1 LIDRCESD
9 TARKM
14 SIPLP
19 GPLWLI
25 GCGNMAGAML
35 ARWIEGGIDRSEIT
49 VVRPSGVPPA
59 QGVRTLTAPPEDEV
73 PAMVLL
79 AVKPQ
84 KLDDVAPLL
93 APALD
98 PHTIL
103 VSILA
108 GVELASLRGRFA
120 APQAI
125 VRAMPNTPVRLGKG
139 VVELIAKGAGA
150 DARAAVEA
158 LVKPLGHAEWF
169 EDEALFALAGH
180 LSGAGPAFLFR
191 FIDALAAAGSALGL
205 PEDQAARLAKAMV
218 EGAGAL
224 AAASK
229 EPPAELARRVASP
242 GGTTEAGLGVL
253 DAEDALKALVE
264 RTLDASRRRGIE
276 MAAAARGQA

>member
-1 LIDRCESD
+1 M
-9 TARKM
+9 T
-14 SIPLP
+14 IPLP

-35 ARWIEGGIDRSEIT
+35 ARWIECGIDRSEIT
-49 VVRPSGVPPA
+49 VVRPSGVA
-59 QGVRTLTAPPEDEV
+59 AAEGVRTLTVLPEDEV
-73 PAMVLL
+73 PALVLL

-84 KLDDVAPLL
+84 KLDEV
-93 APALD
+93 APALAPVLD
-98 PHTIL
+98 RHTIL

-108 GVELASLRGRFA
+108 GVELASLRERFA
-120 APQAI
+120 APEAI

-139 VVELIAKGAGA
+139 VVELIAGGAGA
-150 DARAAVEA
+150 GARAAVEA
-158 LVKPLGHAEWF
+158 LVAPLGHAEWF

-191 FIDALAAAGSALGL
+191 FIDALAAAGAALGL

-224 AAASK
+224 AAAEEATPS
-229 EPPAELARRVASP
+229 ELARRVASP
-242 GGTTEAGLGVL
+242 GGTTEAGLRVL
-253 DAEDALKALVE
+253 DEAGALKALVK

-276 MAAAARGQA
+276 MAAAARGRGRGRG